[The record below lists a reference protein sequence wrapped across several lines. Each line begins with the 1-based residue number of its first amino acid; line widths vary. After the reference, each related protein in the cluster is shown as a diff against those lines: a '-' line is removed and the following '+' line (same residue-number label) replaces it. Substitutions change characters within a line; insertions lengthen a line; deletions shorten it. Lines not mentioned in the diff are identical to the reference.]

1 MKILNG
7 KYTFILNR
15 EDLDIIIKSLLNQK
29 ETVLNRLSLNSS
41 DKWDDEAYRMDNLI
55 SLFKA
60 ILIAESSTV
69 MSSDDTNVLKEI
81 EDYVENHLL
90 LNQDWFTLPSEVVNL
105 CVKICKQYSTKF
117 WVKDLY
123 EVDGEYDND

>member
-55 SLFKA
+55 TLFKA

-90 LNQDWFTLPSEVVNL
+90 LNQDWFTLSSDVVNL

-123 EVDGEYDND
+123 EVDGGI